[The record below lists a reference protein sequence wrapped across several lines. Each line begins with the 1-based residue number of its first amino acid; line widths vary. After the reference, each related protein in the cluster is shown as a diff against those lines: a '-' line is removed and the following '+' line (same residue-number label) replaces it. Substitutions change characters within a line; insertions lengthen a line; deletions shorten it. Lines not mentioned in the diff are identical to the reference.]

1 MRSDPGTL
9 LHETCLSVVQ
19 EQIDYAARFSVPWGI
34 SESAYNARDLDG
46 NYQYKAF
53 GVPGMGLKRGLGDD
67 LVVAPYAS
75 MLAASL
81 RPRDVV
87 ANLDAL
93 DRAGLW
99 SSYGYY
105 DAVDYTGARLNPGTR
120 GAVVATVMAHH
131 QGMTL
136 VALDNCLNAQ
146 IMPRRFHRDQR
157 VRAVE
162 LLLHE
167 RVPAL
172 VPLTAPPAEQTG
184 DIRTP
189 RTSATPLGR
198 RYTTPHTTGPR
209 AHLLSNGTY
218 GVMVTNAGGGY
229 STCRGLA
236 LTRWREDRTAED
248 WGQFCYV
255 RDLRSGAVW
264 STTYQPTR
272 VEPDDYEVVFGPD
285 RAIVRRRDG
294 TIDVHTE
301 IAVSPEDDV
310 ELRRVSVINRGTTVR
325 EIELTSYAEVVLAP
339 EGGDLAHPAFGNL
352 FVETTL
358 LPDRDA
364 ILCTRRPRGDEPRRY
379 LVHVLA
385 SRGRIGSGAEFET
398 DRARFLGRLGRDR
411 DAAGPAH
418 ACSRCRAPA
427 ARSWTRSSACGS
439 ACGCPRGRRHGCRSS
454 PATPT
459 RRNRRWA

>member
-1 MRSDPGTL
+1 
-9 LHETCLSVVQ
+9 
-19 EQIDYAARFSVPWGI
+19 
-34 SESAYNARDLDG
+34 
-46 NYQYKAF
+46 
-53 GVPGMGLKRGLGDD
+53 
-67 LVVAPYAS
+67 
-75 MLAASL
+75 
-81 RPRDVV
+81 
-87 ANLDAL
+87 
-93 DRAGLW
+93 
-99 SSYGYY
+99 
-105 DAVDYTGARLNPGTR
+105 
-120 GAVVATVMAHH
+120 MAHH

-146 IMPRRFHRDQR
+146 VMPRRFHRDQR
-157 VRAVE
+157 IRAVE

-172 VPLTAPPAEQTG
+172 VPLSPPPAEQTG

-189 RTSATPLGR
+189 RTSLAPVGR
-198 RYTTPHTTGPR
+198 RYTTPHTAGPR
-209 AHLLSNGTY
+209 THLLSNGTY
-218 GVMVTNAGGGY
+218 AVMVTNAGGGY

-236 LTRWREDRTAED
+236 LTRWREDRTTDA
-248 WGQFCYV
+248 WGQFCFV
-255 RDLRSGAVW
+255 RDLRTGAVW
-264 STTYQPTR
+264 STTYQPTL
-272 VEPDDYEVVFGPD
+272 VEPDDYEVAFGPD
-285 RAIVRRRDG
+285 RAIFRRRDG

-385 SRGRIGSGAEFET
+385 SRGRVGGGAEFET
-398 DRARFLGRLGRDR
+398 DRARFLGRLGQVAMPQALRSRQPLSGTSGAVLDPIVSVRQRVRLPPGATARLSFVTGYADSEEQARALIEKYHDRQAVARGARPGRRAQPGRAAAPQPRRPAGQRDS
-411 DAAGPAH
+411 AAGL
-418 ACSRCRAPA
+418 APA
-427 ARSWTRSSACGS
+427 LLDSAT
-439 ACGCPRGRRHGCRSS
+439 AP
-454 PATPT
+454 
-459 RRNRRWA
+459 